1 MRRLGI
7 IACFLVL
14 ATGPAYAQKQRVLKP
29 GWNLFSPQQ
38 DVQLGKEAA
47 AEVEKQVAIVDNR
60 ELTDYIGGIG
70 KKLAS
75 QPEAGQF
82 PYSFKVV
89 YDKSINAF
97 ALPGGPAFVH
107 TGLISAAENEAQMA
121 GVLAHEIS
129 HVALRHGTSQVTK
142 AQAVQLMFG
151 LGGSL
156 LGGGLLGQLAQ
167 LGAGLG
173 ANSLLLK
180 FSRNAESEADLLG
193 TRIMAKS
200 GYDPVEMARFFEKL
214 EAEEKS
220 SGRSIPQFLSDHPSP
235 GNRVKAVEAEI
246 KLMPAREYSKG
257 DTARLQREQ
266 GIVKSLPVPKKAN
279 TDFRN
284 AGNPATARPS
294 AQTKQYR
301 SGGLAF
307 SYPANWEIIQQ
318 GQSNEITVA
327 SREGIVQSNGS
338 AEIGYGAIIG
348 VRQASNSDLEQSTK
362 DYLNQILQNNKTMQQ
377 SGQRQ
382 RSFQLS
388 GAPALLNVFYSQS
401 SYQGQREV
409 DAIITAR
416 HPQGLFYMILISPEA
431 EYSHAQGAFDQMIQ
445 SVQFAR

>member
-1 MRRLGI
+1 
-7 IACFLVL
+7 V
-14 ATGPAYAQKQRVLKP
+14 ATGLTYAQKQRTLKP

-38 DVQLGKEAA
+38 DIQLGKEAA

-60 ELTDYIGGIG
+60 ELTDYISNIG

-214 EAEEKS
+214 EAQEKS

-246 KLMPAREYSKG
+246 KLMPPREYSKG
-257 DTARLQREQ
+257 DTAQLRREQ
-266 GIVKSLPVPKKAN
+266 AIVKSLPVPAKAN

-284 AGNPATARPS
+284 AGNAAAARPS
-294 AQTKQYR
+294 GQTKQYR

-307 SYPANWEIIQQ
+307 SYPSNWEIFQQ

-327 SREGIVQSNGS
+327 SREGIVQSNGN
-338 AEIGYGAIIG
+338 AEIGYGAVIG
-348 VRQASNSDLEQSTK
+348 VRQASNSENLEQSTR
-362 DYLNQILQNNKTMQQ
+362 DFIGRLMQTNKTMQQ
-377 SGQRQ
+377 SGERQ

-388 GAPALLNVFYSQS
+388 GSPALVNVLYSRS

-409 DAIITAR
+409 DAIITAQ

-431 EYSHAQGAFDQMIQ
+431 EYSHAQAAFDQMIR
-445 SVQFAR
+445 SVQFTR